1 MRSEKSGVRSQNVS
15 LVGAVLALGFGAW
28 VLAQNVT
35 APKPLAE
42 LTPAGA
48 VMYLEARNLGEL
60 LGDWNASGERKSWLA
75 SANYQ
80 VFSRSRLYLRLE
92 QVFAEYSDA
101 MGLPPDMALLQS
113 VAGGETALA
122 IYDINNLEFLY
133 LTRLASARAMQ
144 SVLWKARTQFTAR
157 TAAGTPYYWKSDGK
171 RTAVFAIAG
180 DLLLAATR
188 EDALTGA
195 LALVGGGSVATV
207 RSEEWFQQASA
218 AGAAGGELRMVLN
231 LEKLLRASAFRTYW
245 IQGNRSELAQFRAGV
260 NVVNRTAGE
269 VNEQRVLLRGEPAA
283 ALDASATGVLLGY
296 AQNAGLY
303 RVWAQ
308 PEVSFARDLM
318 TRKILLPGPSLTVA
332 ARRAPTA
339 SIEALQVGTEGD
351 LEARLDGAPFDPP
364 GPVYRADAVQ
374 GLLEANRPQ
383 AILHV
388 QGSRETA
395 DRVFVTNDSVV
406 AVQGAGAWD
415 AARVREALRSAVE
428 GLYTT
433 AGLGVA
439 WRERRIGNDVV
450 HELDGLARVAFAVR
464 GRTLLVS
471 NHAAYLQPV
480 LASAGAGG
488 ANVAYAAG
496 YRSAAELP
504 NYVRIMRL
512 IEAPQASNGDP
523 NEPPFFSSNLAS
535 LARTLQRVQSVAIT
549 AEDDG
554 RQVKQSVVY
563 RLAR

>member
-1 MRSEKSGVRSQNVS
+1 MKKRMLMAGI
-15 LVGAVLALGFGAW
+15 ALALGAW
-28 VLAQNVT
+28 LVAQNAAT
-35 APKPLAE
+35 PKPLAD

-48 VMYLEARNLGEL
+48 VLYLEARNFGAL
-60 LGDWNASGERKSWLA
+60 LGDWNASGEKKTWLA
-75 SANYQ
+75 SANHQ

-92 QVFAEYSDA
+92 QVFTEYSDA
-101 MGLPPDMALLQS
+101 MGLPPDMTLLHS

-133 LTRLASARAMQ
+133 VTRLASARAMQ
-144 SVLWKARTQFTAR
+144 SVLWNARTQFTVR
-157 TAAGTPYYWKSDGK
+157 TAGGTAYYLKSDGK
-171 RTAVFAIAG
+171 RTAAFAIAG
-180 DLLLAATR
+180 DLLLVATR

-195 LALVGGGSVATV
+195 LALIGGGNVATV

-218 AGAAGGELRMVLN
+218 AGAQGGELRMLLN
-231 LEKLLRASAFRTYW
+231 MEKLTRASAFRTYW
-245 IQGNRSELAQFRAGV
+245 IQGNRADLMQFRAGI
-260 NVVNRTAGE
+260 NVVTRTAAE
-269 VNEQRVLLRGEPAA
+269 VKEQRVLLRQEPAA
-283 ALDASATGVLLGY
+283 APDASATGALLAF

-308 PEVSFARDLM
+308 PDAVFVRDLI
-318 TRKILLPGPSLTVA
+318 TQKILLPGPSLTVA
-332 ARRAPTA
+332 SRRAPTA

-364 GPVYRADAVQ
+364 GPVYKAESVQ
-374 GLLEANRPQ
+374 ALVEANRAQ
-383 AILHV
+383 ALLHV
-388 QGSRETA
+388 QSSRETP

-406 AVQGAGAWD
+406 VVQGGSDWD
-415 AARVREALRSAVE
+415 AARVRDALRAAVE

-439 WRERRIGNDVV
+439 WRERRAGNDVV

-471 NHAAYLQPV
+471 NNAAYLQPV
-480 LASAGAGG
+480 LAAAGAAG

-496 YRSAAELP
+496 YRAAAELP
-504 NYVRIMRL
+504 NYTRVMRL
-512 IEAPQASNGDP
+512 IEAPQAGNGDP
-523 NEPPFFSSNLAS
+523 NEPPFFSGNLAS
-535 LARTLQRVQSVAIT
+535 LARTLQRAQSVAIT
-549 AEDDG
+549 ATDDG